1 MQIRRVA
8 AVYAGLVIAATALHL
23 WYQPASSAGVVV
35 VGLASAG
42 AVAYGIRRYRPP
54 HATSWW
60 MLAVA
65 VFINVIARVVYDSLP
80 GGAGTLKPYA
90 WTVWSLHLLMLALL
104 VAGALGLAR
113 STLRGASTA
122 IDAAIIVL
130 GAGLIGGILIAIPY
144 AGAPGVGDL
153 WRTVRVG
160 YVFRDVL
167 VLALAIHL
175 ATAIRWN
182 RSVRWLLAALFGL
195 VAYDVLFR
203 LGRIHGE
210 WLAGSSIDLVWL
222 LFSVGIGA
230 AALSRT
236 MVAVDTPISANV
248 RGGAPLRIGLV
259 AVLALLPSAVLL
271 LGLFQEP
278 PWYQPL
284 IVIFATVI
292 LILALARIVDVAMQL
307 RRQVDGERV
316 LRQAVTELAG
326 AQDVSSVEPMI
337 DTAVGRLLG
346 PDVDYHVAIVC
357 YPESVD
363 RPWPDAVG
371 GGLFETSSLPP
382 PIADELG
389 NCGLTLAIQ
398 LVDHAS
404 EPRRPEDIVGYI
416 GSVVMPSAN
425 GIGVDELGAND
436 PGADNPAGFTTGS
449 RLLVRSDRS
458 SLLALRPRLE
468 ALATQAAF
476 TFERIRLNKENVRH
490 TSESYFRTL
499 VQNST
504 DVILIVDDDNRIR
517 YASPSA
523 GSVFGPHALTGVALP
538 ELVAQSDRQAAERLL
553 VRARAGVP
561 GTLADDPSTGPELDH
576 GSRRMPDRLAMT
588 DVVRD
593 GDWIVDGDGDGAGP
607 ARVEVSCRDL
617 RADPSID
624 GLVLTLRNVTKQR
637 LLENELEQRAFHDP
651 LTGLANR
658 LPFIGRL
665 NSEVDRAD
673 GTAELAAVLYV
684 DLDDLKLVNDALG
697 HETGDAL
704 LSAVGDRLRS
714 FVAGYGG
721 PNNSMA
727 ARLGGDEFAVLLADV
742 VDDDAADAAAGRLL
756 ATLAQ
761 PVYVAGHEVTCGAS
775 VGVATTAQ
783 DADTGPN
790 LLRNAD
796 LALYAAKNVGKSQ
809 WRHYEPWMR
818 STVMARLEL
827 RSSLERAINDDALV
841 VEYQPIVGL
850 ADGQP
855 TGFEALLRWEHPSRG
870 RLSPDQFIDVA
881 EESGLIA
888 PIGEWVM
895 RTAMEAALS
904 WGTSED
910 SPYVGINVSARQF
923 RTPGFT
929 ATVHRLLA
937 QSGLR
942 PDRVTLEITESLL
955 LRDDDSVWQDL
966 QSLRRFGVRIA
977 IDDFGTGYSA
987 LSYLRH
993 VPLDVVKLDR
1003 SFIQSMAASVK
1014 QRELVQG
1021 IVGLADV
1028 LGLQVIAEGIETEQ
1042 ERDLAA
1048 RIGCAYGQGFL
1059 FSPALPVDETRS
1071 WLRRRVVRPP
1081 AELAAR
1087 RDDRRAEVT
1096 TAPR

>member
-8 AVYAGLVIAATALHL
+8 AVYAGLVIFGAALHL
-23 WYQPASSAGVVV
+23 WYKPASFAGVTVI
-35 VGLASAG
+35 GLASAG
-42 AVAYGIRRYRPP
+42 AIAYGIRRYRPV
-54 HATSWW
+54 HAMSWW
-60 MLAVA
+60 LLAAA
-65 VFINVIARVVYDSLP
+65 VLINAVARVVYDSLP
-80 GGAGTLKPYA
+80 GQAGTLKPWA
-90 WTVWSLHLLMLALL
+90 WIVWSMHLTMLVLL
-104 VAGALGLAR
+104 IAGALGIAR
-113 STLRGASTA
+113 STLRGASAA

-144 AGAPGVGDL
+144 ASVPGVGDL
-153 WRTVRVG
+153 WRAVRVA
-160 YVFRDVL
+160 YVFRDVV
-167 VLALAIHL
+167 VLAIAFHL
-175 ATAIRWN
+175 ATAVRWN
-182 RSVRWLLAALFGL
+182 RSVKWLLAGLFGL
-195 VAYDVLFR
+195 VGYDVLFR
-203 LGRIHGE
+203 VGRIHGE
-210 WLAGSSIDLVWL
+210 WLAGTWVDVMWL
-222 LFSVGIGA
+222 LFSVAIGA

-236 MVAVDTPISANV
+236 MVEVDTPSAANV
-248 RGGAPLRIGLV
+248 RDGAPLRIGLV
-259 AVLALLPSAVLL
+259 VVLALMPSAVLL

-284 IVIFATVI
+284 IVIFSTLI
-292 LILALARIVDVAMQL
+292 LILALARIIDVARQL
-307 RRQVDGERV
+307 RRQVEGERI
-316 LRQAVTELAG
+316 LRRTVTELAG
-326 AQDVSSVEPMI
+326 AQDVASVSPLI
-337 DTAVGRLLG
+337 NGAVGRLLG
-346 PDVDYHVAIVC
+346 PDADYQVAIVSC
-357 YPESVD
+357 PPPSVEA
-363 RPWPDAVG
+363 PWPNAVG
-371 GGLFETSSLPP
+371 ADMFETAALPA
-382 PIADELG
+382 PIARQLG
-389 NCGLTLAIQ
+389 NRGLTLAIQ
-398 LVDHAS
+398 IVERPS
-404 EPRRPEDIVGYI
+404 EPHNGDTLGNATDAGAPMARGAADPVTGDTGGFDY
-416 GSVVMPSAN
+416 GSK
-425 GIGVDELGAND
+425 
-436 PGADNPAGFTTGS
+436 
-449 RLLVRSDRS
+449 LLVRANRS
-458 SLLALRPRLE
+458 SLNALRPRLE
-468 ALATQAAF
+468 VLATQAAY
-476 TFERIRLNKENVRH
+476 TLERIRLNKENIRH

-523 GSVFGPHALTGVALP
+523 GSVFGATALTGLELP
-538 ELVAQSDRQAAERLL
+538 SLVAQSDREAAERLL
-553 VRARAGVP
+553 KRARAGVP
-561 GTLADDPSTGPELDH
+561 GTLASEASTPRELET
-576 GSRRMPDRLAMT
+576 GTRLTSDGMVVT

-593 GDWIVDGDGDGAGP
+593 GDWMVNGNGAGP

-637 LLENELEQRAFHDP
+637 LLESELEQRAFHDP
-651 LTGLANR
+651 LTGLGNR
-658 LPFIGRL
+658 LPFSERL
-665 NSEVDRAD
+665 TEEVERSSGAR
-673 GTAELAAVLYV
+673 ELTAVLYV

-727 ARLGGDEFAVLLADV
+727 ARLGGDEFAVLLAGVANDA
-742 VDDDAADAAAGRLL
+742 AADAAAGRLL
-756 ATLAQ
+756 AALAQ
-761 PVYVAGHEVTCGAS
+761 PVHVGGHEVTCGAS

-783 DADTGPN
+783 DADTGPD

-796 LALYAAKNVGKSQ
+796 LALYSAKNVGKGR
-809 WRHYEPWMR
+809 WRHYESWMR
-818 STVMARLEL
+818 STVMARLEV
-827 RSSLERAINDDALV
+827 RSSLERAIEDDALV
-841 VEYQPIVGL
+841 LEYQPIVAL
-850 ADGQP
+850 EDGRP
-855 TGFEALLRWEHPSRG
+855 AGFEALLRWEHPSRG

-895 RTAMEAALS
+895 RTAMEAART
-904 WGTSED
+904 WGMSDD

-923 RTPGFT
+923 RSPGFT
-929 ATVHRLLA
+929 ATVKRLIA

-966 QSLRRFGVRIA
+966 QNLRRFGVRIA

-1003 SFIQSMAASVK
+1003 SFIQSMAASVQ

-1028 LGLQVIAEGIETEQ
+1028 LGLQVIAEGIETEH

-1059 FSPALPVDETRS
+1059 FSPALPVDAAHR
-1071 WLRRRVVRPP
+1071 WLRRRAERPRADL
-1081 AELAAR
+1081 AESR
-1087 RDDRRAEVT
+1087 R
-1096 TAPR
+1096 